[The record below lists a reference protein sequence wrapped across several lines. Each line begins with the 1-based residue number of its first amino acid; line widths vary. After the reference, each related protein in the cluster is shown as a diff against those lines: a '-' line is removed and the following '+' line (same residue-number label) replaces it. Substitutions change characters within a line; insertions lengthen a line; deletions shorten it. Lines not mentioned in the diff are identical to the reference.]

1 MFMSSYL
8 WVQKKLPGWFVAECP
23 LLDTRMMVEGCFC
36 RLFFHIFHYIF
47 FIYWMMNENYLTGE
61 YLCKFHLHGVINLMC
76 LSRIT
81 QVLVT
86 DHRSSLNDLSD

>member
-1 MFMSSYL
+1 
-8 WVQKKLPGWFVAECP
+8 
-23 LLDTRMMVEGCFC
+23 
-36 RLFFHIFHYIF
+36 
-47 FIYWMMNENYLTGE
+47 MNENYLTGE